1 MPKGRGAATH
11 AVVAIDYFTKWVKVE
26 AYNRITEK
34 KTTDFVW
41 RNLVCRYGILYALI
55 ADNDMQFDNHNL
67 REFCQNL
74 RIELKFYSPS
84 HPLFNGQ
91 VEAANKVIKRLLK
104 TRLGEKNGAWV
115 DELPEVLWAYK
126 MSHKIATGE
135 TLFALAFG
143 HEAVVPAEIEA
154 TTHRTKHFN
163 ERDNNDHVYLNMDL
177 LTEKRE
183 VASKRLA
190 TYQQRVAHC
199 YN

>member
-1 MPKGRGAATH
+1 MH
-11 AVVAIDYFTKWVKVE
+11 AVVTIDYFTKWVKVE
-26 AYNRITEK
+26 ALSRITEK

-41 RNLVCRYGILYALI
+41 RNLYTLI

-74 RIELKFYSPS
+74 GIELKFCSLA
-84 HPLFNGQ
+84 HLQFNGQ
-91 VEAANKVIKRLLK
+91 VEVANKVIKRLLK

-126 MSHKIATGE
+126 TSHKTAIGE

-154 TTHRTKHFN
+154 TTHRTKHFD
-163 ERDNNDHVYLNMDL
+163 EHDNNDQICLNLDL

-183 VASKRLA
+183 LASKRSA

-199 YN
+199 YNRR